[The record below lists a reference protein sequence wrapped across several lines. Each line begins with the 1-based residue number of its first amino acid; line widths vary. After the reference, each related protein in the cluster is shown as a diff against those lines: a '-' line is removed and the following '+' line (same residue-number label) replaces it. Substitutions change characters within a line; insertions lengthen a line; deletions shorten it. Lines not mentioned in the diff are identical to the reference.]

1 VSKTRL
7 DPTGQKRG
15 DGATVVLAQ
24 GMPLEAA
31 LRTLKR
37 QSGSTLRE
45 CRLRES
51 YTKPSQRRRLKSRL
65 ARRRLE
71 RLAQRAGA

>member
-7 DPTGQKRG
+7 DPTGQKRR
-15 DGATVVLAQ
+15 DAATVVLAP
-24 GMPLEAA
+24 GMSLEAA
-31 LRTLKR
+31 LKALKR
-37 QSGSTLRE
+37 QSAATLRE

-51 YTKPSQRRRLKSRL
+51 YVKPGQRRRLKSRF

-71 RLAQRAGA
+71 RLAQRVGE